1 MESANTHLCLGM
13 LLGCMALLQ
22 TDRRTGETHG
32 QLTHQLHTGNTPVI
46 HVIDDP
52 ALRSSVTSD
61 LQKDPS
67 G

>member
-1 MESANTHLCLGM
+1 MESANTHLRLDM
-13 LLGCMALLQ
+13 LLGRMALLQ
-22 TDRRTGETHG
+22 TDRSTGETHV
-32 QLTHQLHTGNTPVI
+32 QLTHQLHTSYTPVI

-61 LQKDPS
+61 LQKDPT